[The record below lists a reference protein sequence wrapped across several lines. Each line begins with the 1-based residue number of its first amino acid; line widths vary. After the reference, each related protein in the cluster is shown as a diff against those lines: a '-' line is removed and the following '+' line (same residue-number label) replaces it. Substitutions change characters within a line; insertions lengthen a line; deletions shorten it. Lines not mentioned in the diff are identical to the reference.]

1 MSRIRSPP
9 PKTISALQSF
19 FLAMV
24 LYPEVQVQAR
34 VELDKICP
42 DRLPTLDDAA
52 SLPYIEAIVRE
63 VLRWMP
69 VTPECKNNLR
79 T

>member
-1 MSRIRSPP
+1 
-9 PKTISALQSF
+9 
-19 FLAMV
+19 MV
-24 LYPEVQVQAR
+24 LHPEVQVKAQ

-42 DRLPTLDDAA
+42 NRLPTFDDAA
-52 SLPYIEAIVRE
+52 SLPYIEAIARE

-69 VTPECKNNLR
+69 VTPECKDNIH